1 MKMTLHKIKVNMIE
15 IRNLDGKKVCCID
28 AEKKAVEI
36 IIKGYMTQIVFLPDG
51 KVSIKNEITNN

>member
-1 MKMTLHKIKVNMIE
+1 MIE

-51 KVSIKNEITNN
+51 KVSIKNGITNR

>member
-1 MKMTLHKIKVNMIE
+1 MIE

-28 AEKKAVEI
+28 VEEKAVEI
-36 IIKGYMTQIVFLPDG
+36 ILKGYRTQIVFLPDG